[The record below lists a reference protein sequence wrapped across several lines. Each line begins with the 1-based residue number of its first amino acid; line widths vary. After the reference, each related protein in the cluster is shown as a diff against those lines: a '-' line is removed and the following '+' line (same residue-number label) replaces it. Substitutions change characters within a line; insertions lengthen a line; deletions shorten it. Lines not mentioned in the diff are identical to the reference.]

1 MLDIPSGPDARIG
14 IIGLGQGGQ
23 ALAVHLSSRG
33 YIPSIYCFP
42 GHRKDFDC
50 IKQQGSVIKSSHK
63 ILGTFPVRLVDD
75 LAEFVCGT
83 DHIIIVT
90 LSNAHNAIIKALQC
104 HDLRRHS
111 VVALPGGGSFAA
123 KARQLGIKAYNILES
138 CTLPYASR
146 CPSPGEVA
154 VLYIKKSFPLASVK
168 PMHEHERLLLSE
180 IFAGRVEWR
189 RSVLGIWLN
198 CTNPVVHCPPMIL
211 NAGRVESGNRF
222 YLYGDGITPGVA
234 SATTALDEERIS
246 IAAAYGEVAPTVLE
260 WTNIWY
266 DANYPDWVT
275 FARESTP
282 HNKHGLAPT
291 KLKGH
296 RHFDEDLKDTLVFWY
311 CLGRLKGLDLP
322 VMRSFITLASAMVG
336 EEYMASGTTLES
348 LDMGSLDAEDVADI
362 FGVSASRIISS
373 KRESAPSRRF
383 VMSAGPSNN
392 TACLPLSPGLIR
404 LAI

>member
-1 MLDIPSGPDARIG
+1 MFDVPPSPDARVG

-33 YIPSIYCFP
+33 CIPSIYCFP
-42 GHRKDFDC
+42 GHRKDFDF
-50 IKQQGSVIKSSHK
+50 IKHQGSVIRSSHK
-63 ILGTFPVRLVDD
+63 IVGTFPVRLIDD
-75 LAEFVCGT
+75 LDEFVRST

-90 LSNAHNAIIKALQC
+90 LSNAHNAILKSLQV
-104 HDLRRHS
+104 HDLRKHNI
-111 VVALPGGGSFAA
+111 VALPGGASFAA
-123 KARQLGIKAYNILES
+123 KVRQLGIKARNIVES

-154 VLYIKKSFPLASVK
+154 VLYIKKTFPLAAVK
-168 PMHEHERLLLSE
+168 PMYDHERLLLSD
-180 IFAGRVEWR
+180 IFASRVEWR

-234 SATTALDEERIS
+234 SATTALDDERIA

-266 DANYPDWVT
+266 DASYPDWVT
-275 FARESTP
+275 FARGSTP

-291 KLKGH
+291 RLKGH
-296 RHFDEDLKDTLVFWY
+296 RHFDEDLKDTMVFWY

-322 VMRSFITLASAMVG
+322 IMRSFITLASAMVG
-336 EEYMASGTTLES
+336 EDYLESGTTLES
-348 LDMGSLDAEDVADI
+348 LGMGALDAQEVGDI
-362 FGVSASRIISS
+362 FGVSASRFIPPE
-373 KRESAPSRRF
+373 RESNSRRF
-383 VMSAGPSNN
+383 VMS
-392 TACLPLSPGLIR
+392 TASSSTTCLPLSPGLIR
-404 LAI
+404 LAT

>member
-1 MLDIPSGPDARIG
+1 MVDLSPGPDARVG
-14 IIGLGQGGQ
+14 IVGLGQGGQ

-33 YIPSIYCFP
+33 YVPSIYCFP
-42 GHRKDFDC
+42 GHRKDFDF
-50 IKQQGSVIKSSHK
+50 IKQQGSVIRSSHK
-63 ILGTFPVRLVDD
+63 IVGTFPVRLVDD
-75 LAEFVCGT
+75 LAELVRST

-90 LSNAHNAIIKALQC
+90 LSNAHHTILKALQS
-104 HDLRRHS
+104 HDLRRHNL
-111 VVALPGGGSFAA
+111 VALPGGGSFSA
-123 KARQLGIKAYNILES
+123 KARQLGIKARNVLES

-154 VLYIKKSFPLASVK
+154 VLYIKKTFPLASIR
-168 PMHEHERLLLSE
+168 PMHDHERHLVSD

-234 SATTALDEERIS
+234 RATTELDNERIA

-266 DANYPDWVT
+266 NASYPDWVT
-275 FARESTP
+275 FAKESTP

-291 KLKGH
+291 RLKGH
-296 RHFDEDLKDTLVFWY
+296 RHFDEDLKDTMVFWY
-311 CLGRLKGLDLP
+311 YLGRLKGLDLP

-336 EEYMASGTTLES
+336 EEYLESGTTLEA
-348 LDMGSLDAEDVADI
+348 LGMGGLDAEEVADM
-362 FGVSASRIISS
+362 FGVSTSRIIPQE
-373 KRESAPSRRF
+373 RESHSRRF
-383 VMSAGPSNN
+383 VMSAAASS
-392 TACLPLSPGLIR
+392 TTCLPLSPGLIR
-404 LAI
+404 LAS

>member
-1 MLDIPSGPDARIG
+1 MFDIAPSPDARVG

-42 GHRKDFDC
+42 GHRKDFDF
-50 IKQQGSVIKSSHK
+50 IKQQGSVIRSSHK
-63 ILGTFPVRLVDD
+63 IVGTFPVRLIND
-75 LAEFVCGT
+75 LSEFVRST
-83 DHIIIVT
+83 DQIIIVT
-90 LSNAHNAIIKALQC
+90 LSNAHNAILKSLQS
-104 HDLRRHS
+104 HDLRRHNL
-111 VVALPGGGSFAA
+111 VALPGGGSFAA
-123 KARQLGIKAYNILES
+123 KARQLGIKARNIVES

-154 VLYIKKSFPLASVK
+154 ILYIKKSFPLAAIK
-168 PMHEHERLLLSE
+168 PLHDHERLLLSD

-222 YLYGDGITPGVA
+222 YLYGDGITPSVA
-234 SATTALDEERIS
+234 RATTALDDERIA
-246 IAAAYGEVAPTVLE
+246 IAAAYGEVAPTVLD

-266 DANYPDWVT
+266 DASYPDWVT

-291 KLKGH
+291 RLKGH
-296 RHFDEDLKDTLVFWY
+296 RHFDEDLKDTMVFWY

-322 VMRSFITLASAMVG
+322 IMRSFIALASAMVG
-336 EEYMASGTTLES
+336 EDYLESGTTLKS
-348 LDMGSLDAEDVADI
+348 LGMAALGAEEVADM
-362 FGVSASRIISS
+362 FGVSTSRIIPPE
-373 KRESAPSRRF
+373 RESHSRRF
-383 VMSAGPSNN
+383 VMSAGPSS
-392 TACLPLSPGLIR
+392 TTCLPLSPGLIR
-404 LAI
+404 LAT

>member
-1 MLDIPSGPDARIG
+1 MLDISPGVEKSRVG

-23 ALAVHLSSRG
+23 ALAVHLASRG
-33 YIPSIYCFP
+33 HLPSIYCFP
-42 GHRKDFDC
+42 GHRKDFDT
-50 IKQQGSVIKSSHK
+50 IKRQGGVIRSSHR
-63 ILGTFPVRLVDD
+63 IVGTFPVRLVDD
-75 LAEFVCGT
+75 LADFLRST
-83 DHIIIVT
+83 DYVVIVT
-90 LSNAHNAIIKALQC
+90 LSYAHSTILQALQG
-104 HDLRRHS
+104 HDLARHTL
-111 VVALPGGGSFAA
+111 VALPGGGSFAA
-123 KARQLGIKAYNILES
+123 KARQLGVRARNVLES

-154 VLYIKKSFPLASVK
+154 VLYIKMTFPLAAVE
-168 PMHEHERLLLSE
+168 PMGEHERLRLADL
-180 IFAGRVEWR
+180 FAGRVEWR
-189 RSVLGIWLN
+189 RSVLGVWLN

-234 SATTALDEERIS
+234 KATKALDDERIA

-266 DANYPDWVT
+266 DAAYPDWVT

-296 RHFDEDLKDTLVFWY
+296 RHFDEDLKDTMVFWY
-311 CLGRLKGLDLP
+311 SLGRLKGLDLP

-336 EEYMASGTTLES
+336 EEYLESGTTLEA
-348 LDMGSLDAEDVADI
+348 LGMGSLDAEQVADL
-362 FGVSASRIISS
+362 FGVSASRKASHHP
-373 KRESAPSRRF
+373 RLGF
-383 VMSAGPSNN
+383 VLSTGGLSNN
-392 TACLPLSPGLIR
+392 TACGLPLSPGLIR
-404 LAI
+404 MAI

>member
-1 MLDIPSGPDARIG
+1 MFDTTPNSEARVG

-33 YIPSIYCFP
+33 YTPSIYCFP
-42 GHRKDFDC
+42 GHRKDYDF
-50 IKQQGSVIKSSHK
+50 IKGQGSVIRSSHK
-63 ILGTFPVRLVDD
+63 IVGTFPVRLIDD
-75 LAEFVCGT
+75 LAEFVCST
-83 DHIIIVT
+83 DHIIVVT
-90 LSNAHNAIIKALQC
+90 LSNAHSTIIKSLKC
-104 HDLRRHS
+104 HDLRRHNI
-111 VVALPGGGSFAA
+111 VALPGGGSFAA
-123 KARQLGIKAYNILES
+123 KARQMGMKARNILES

-154 VLYIKKSFPLASVK
+154 VLYIKKSFPLAAVK
-168 PMHEHERLLLSE
+168 PMHERQKARLSE

-234 SATTALDEERIS
+234 SATTALDEERIA

-266 DANYPDWVT
+266 NASYPDWVT

-291 KLKGH
+291 RLKGH
-296 RHFDEDLKDTLVFWY
+296 RHFDEDLKDTMVFWY

-336 EEYMASGTTLES
+336 EDYLESGTTLES
-348 LDMGSLDAEDVADI
+348 LGMGGKDADEVADM
-362 FGVSASRIISS
+362 FGVSASRIRQPE
-373 KRESAPSRRF
+373 RESTHSRHF
-383 VMSAGPSNN
+383 VMSTVPS
-392 TACLPLSPGLIR
+392 TSALMPSSPGLIR
-404 LAI
+404 LAT

>member
-1 MLDIPSGPDARIG
+1 MLNIPPGLESRVG

-42 GHRKDFDC
+42 GHRNDFD
-50 IKQQGSVIKSSHK
+50 VIKRQGCVVRSSHK
-63 ILGTFPVRLVDD
+63 IVGTFPIRLVDD
-75 LAEFVCGT
+75 LADFIRTT
-83 DHIIIVT
+83 DHIVIVT
-90 LSNAHNAIIKALQC
+90 LSSAHNTILHSLQG
-104 HDLRRHS
+104 HDLRRHNI
-111 VVALPGGGSFAA
+111 VALPGGGSFAA
-123 KARQLGIKAYNILES
+123 KARQLGIKARNIVES

-154 VLYIKKSFPLASVK
+154 VLYIKKTFPLAAVE
-168 PMHEHERLLLSE
+168 PMNEHERLVLSD
-180 IFAGRVEWR
+180 IFAGRVEWW

-234 SATTALDEERIS
+234 KATTALDDERIAV
-246 IAAAYGEVAPTVLE
+246 AAAYGEVAPTVLK

-266 DANYPDWVT
+266 DASYPDWVT
-275 FARESTP
+275 FARESAP

-296 RHFDEDLKDTLVFWY
+296 RHFDEDLKHTMVFWY

-336 EEYMASGTTLES
+336 EEYMESGTTLES
-348 LDMGSLDAEDVADI
+348 LGLGGLDAEEVADM
-362 FGVSASRIISS
+362 FGVSTSRIIPSE
-373 KRESAPSRRF
+373 RESHSRHF
-383 VMSAGPSNN
+383 VLSAASSN
-392 TACLPLSPGLIR
+392 AAYLPASPGLIR